1 MLDSNKPGVKMSS
14 KHGKRY
20 SQEFKR
26 EAVLYYRSS
35 GKSYKQVSEELDVS
49 DASLCKWNQEMT
61 EKENSS
67 SDSLNQSER
76 EELARLRREN
86 KRLKME
92 TEIIKKAMVFFAR
105 DQD

>member
-1 MLDSNKPGVKMSS
+1 MFDQ
-14 KHGKRY
+14 R
-20 SQEFKR
+20 
-26 EAVLYYRSS
+26 
-35 GKSYKQVSEELDVS
+35 KSFRT

-92 TEIIKKAMVFFAR
+92 SEIIKKAMVFFAR

>member
-1 MLDSNKPGVKMSS
+1 MSS

-35 GKSYKQVSEELDVS
+35 GKSYKQVAEELDVS

-61 EKENSS
+61 EKESPS

-92 TEIIKKAMVFFAR
+92 SEIIKKAMVFFAR

>member
-1 MLDSNKPGVKMSS
+1 MENDIPKTSRKKL
-14 KHGKRY
+14 
-20 SQEFKR
+20 FCII
-26 EAVLYYRSS
+26 EAVVLKHSLWS
-35 GKSYKQVSEELDVS
+35 KSYKQVAEELDFS
-49 DASLCKWNQEMT
+49 DASLCKWNQEMN

>member
-1 MLDSNKPGVKMSS
+1 MENDIPQNS
-14 KHGKRY
+14 KEKLFYIIGAAALKHSRW
-20 SQEFKR
+20 S
-26 EAVLYYRSS
+26 
-35 GKSYKQVSEELDVS
+35 KSYKQVAEELDVS

-61 EKENSS
+61 EKESPS

-92 TEIIKKAMVFFAR
+92 SEIIKKAMVFFAR